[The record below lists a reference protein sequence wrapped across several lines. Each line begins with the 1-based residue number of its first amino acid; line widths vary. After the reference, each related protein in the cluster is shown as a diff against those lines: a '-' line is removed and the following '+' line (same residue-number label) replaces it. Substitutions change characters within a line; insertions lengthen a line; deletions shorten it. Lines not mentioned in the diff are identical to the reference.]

1 MGPSRSLPST
11 DGRLVTTKLPISTE
25 RLPLYSTPIT
35 EPSTAC
41 TLGATCPLDLVS
53 PGPTLDQPRG
63 FLSVTKLGARSGAP
77 SAMSSFLSSDPSSS
91 GAMST
96 DPPTLKRPKRIV
108 KIAVVGSGL
117 AGLTASYLLAN
128 LSTRRDVE
136 FPLGDEVD
144 FEVHVFEKVSLK
156 ALKLR
161 NSIGAFSR
169 NAAFCRSGPPDTSS
183 HIRQRTPGT
192 RR

>member
-1 MGPSRSLPST
+1 
-11 DGRLVTTKLPISTE
+11 
-25 RLPLYSTPIT
+25 
-35 EPSTAC
+35 
-41 TLGATCPLDLVS
+41 
-53 PGPTLDQPRG
+53 
-63 FLSVTKLGARSGAP
+63 
-77 SAMSSFLSSDPSSS
+77 MSSFLSSDPSSS

-161 NSIGAFSR
+161 NSIGAFYACNQCATTSR